1 MNLWKFVFTVF
12 VISTF
17 ASAVVGMYACGGD
30 SDTPVEPI
38 ERQTVEVT
46 RGNLTTMVNAFGR
59 VSLPHQA
66 NLGFGSSGNVAEVLV
81 KFGDIVKEGDLLAK
95 LETDSLERAVIAAEG
110 DLRMA
115 QINLEKTISEATLL
129 TAQAAVENA
138 EINLINAQNAL
149 EEAQQ
154 SSITDA
160 QEAMESAQINLRSVE
175 LNSTASIKD
184 AEESLADAKDTQYDF
199 WWNEIYVAYIVQDRN
214 VPEDLT
220 AENERLLWKIEKAA
234 ENLDITRQT
243 TAIDVADAEK
253 AVTDAETELQ
263 EVQSDSLIIRQ
274 KSFAVTQAQ
283 ASLLKAQE
291 DLAYVEAGY
300 DIEQLEITLSKAQ
313 IALDNARDQRA
324 KAAIVAPFDGMVA
337 DVGIEA
343 GSSVMANT
351 TAITLVDMSVI
362 EIDASVDEMDVAV
375 LDMGQKAEISVD
387 ALPNVKFTGEVT
399 AVSPIAQ
406 NVSGLITYDLV
417 VAIDE
422 IAGVNLKDGMT
433 ASVDIEAVLAKD
445 AILVPTA
452 AIQRN
457 RATNEATVIVVSD
470 SGQEE
475 MRRVTV
481 GASNK
486 QFTEVIEGLEEG
498 ELTVSG
504 GSSATIQSSRI
515 SQDTGGSDSVDM
527 ADCLARMGDLQECFG
542 KLAAGAAERG
552 ISSTQQT
559 GEIDWEEIEAWAS
572 DESTSADVRGCLETI
587 LENRDCMEQLIN
599 RARESGIDM
608 SSGRWGN

>member
-138 EINLINAQNAL
+138 EIDLINAQNAL

-184 AEESLADAKDTQYDF
+184 AEESLADAKDTQHDF
-199 WWNEIYVAYIVQDRN
+199 WWHEIYVAYMVQDRN

-220 AENERLLWKIEKAA
+220 AENERLMWKIEKAA
-234 ENLDITRQT
+234 ENLEITRQT
-243 TAIDVADAEK
+243 TAIDIADAEK
-253 AVTDAETELQ
+253 AVADAETELQ
-263 EVQSDSLIIRQ
+263 EVLSDSLTIRQ
-274 KSFAVTQAQ
+274 KSLAVTQAK
-283 ASLLKAQE
+283 ASLLKVQE
-291 DLAYVEAGY
+291 NLAYVEAGY

-313 IALDNARDQRA
+313 IALDNARDQIT

-337 DVGIEA
+337 DVEIEA
-343 GSSVMANT
+343 ASSVMTNT
-351 TAITLVDMSVI
+351 TAITLVDINVM
-362 EIDASVDEMDVAV
+362 EIDASVDEMDVAD
-375 LDMGQKAEISVD
+375 LDVGQKAEISVD
-387 ALPNVKFTGEVT
+387 ALPKVKLTGEVT
-399 AVSPIAQ
+399 AISPIAQ

-422 IAGVNLKDGMT
+422 IEGVNLKDGMT
-433 ASVDIEAVLAKD
+433 ASVDIEAVLAQD

-457 RATNEATVIVVSD
+457 RATDEATVIVVAD
-470 SGQEE
+470 NGQEE
-475 MRRVTV
+475 ARKVTT
-481 GASNK
+481 GASSK

-498 ELTVSG
+498 DLILSG
-504 GSSATIQSSRI
+504 ETSAMSQSSQI
-515 SQDTGGSDSVDM
+515 SQGTGGSDSVDIT
-527 ADCLARMGDLQECFG
+527 DCLAKMQGMSECWG
-542 KLAAGAAERG
+542 KLAEGAAERG
-552 ISSTQQT
+552 ISSSQQG
-559 GEIDWEEIEAWAS
+559 GEIDWEEIEAWAN
-572 DESTSADVRGCLETI
+572 DESTSADVRKCLEQI
-587 LENRDCMEQLIN
+587 IENRVCMEQMMKMAAE
-599 RARESGIDM
+599 RGIDM
-608 SSGRWGN
+608 SGGILGN